1 MDFLEEKVI
10 SVIKENTNDD
20 CEIKLDHRLEDLGID
35 SLEKIM
41 IINSLEDEFSI
52 EIEHGEVKALKTVS
66 DIVINLRERLK
77 RASQ

>member
-10 SVIKENTNDD
+10 SVIKENTNVD

-52 EIEHGEVKALKTVS
+52 EIEDGEVKALKTVS